1 MRTVS
6 GDSRN
11 FDSTRALWL
20 DFAFHC
26 DRTWRAL
33 ISVLSA
39 EHARFDRVRA
49 DRISNVA
56 EVRSAWQEADVL
68 ARHAG
73 PILEALRADPS
84 MLLSDVLDRD

>member
-1 MRTVS
+1 V
-6 GDSRN
+6 
-11 FDSTRALWL
+11 TRALGL

-33 ISVLSA
+33 IDVLSA

-49 DRISNVA
+49 DRISAVA
-56 EVRSAWQEADVL
+56 EARSAWQEEDVL

-73 PILEALRADPS
+73 PILKAMYADPTT
-84 MLLSDVLDRD
+84 LLSDLVDLDHKVDRPN